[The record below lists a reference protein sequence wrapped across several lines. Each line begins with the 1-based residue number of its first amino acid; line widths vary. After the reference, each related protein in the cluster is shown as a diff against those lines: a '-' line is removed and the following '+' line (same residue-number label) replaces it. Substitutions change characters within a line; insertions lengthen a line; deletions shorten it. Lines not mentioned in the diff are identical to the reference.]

1 MDSSFTAKIWTYLLV
16 ANLLSFWTLVTLT
29 RNSKDLEMDLDVLS
43 NQTLAP
49 EYSEVTLAT
58 PGSSNDPTVM
68 PLGSR
73 CRGYYDVMGQW
84 DPPFNCNLGVYL
96 FCCGTCGYRFC
107 CQYSPNR
114 LDQTACSNYDTPN
127 WANTGKPPTPANEIH
142 EEQDK
147 DKTNMIV
154 YIICGVVAVMV
165 LVGIF
170 TRLGLEKVQGPQT
183 DLNTTRA
190 LTDLLKQPGTVTVD
204 QIGLERT
211 VACVQVP
218 MGGNGMTGVSER
230 TMPNS
235 VDHGH
240 LNNANLG
247 LMRAH
252 NNLTTSISIPGSP
265 FNRYTSLKAVETAG
279 SQYYKH
285 YPMAARAPQPKPL
298 GLHPKDKPLLQA
310 QDLHAP
316 LAAALSPSPQPKSKV
331 SKVTHPLT
339 SNSAFKAWDT
349 THNHPH
355 QQPRPQHQQQNRR
368 QVFNHKRQF
377 SIENLPELFNQPLGY
392 GRPPMQPAKRQF
404 STNSKT
410 EVTV

>member
-235 VDHGH
+235 V
-240 LNNANLG
+240 
-247 LMRAH
+247 
-252 NNLTTSISIPGSP
+252 
-265 FNRYTSLKAVETAG
+265 ETAG